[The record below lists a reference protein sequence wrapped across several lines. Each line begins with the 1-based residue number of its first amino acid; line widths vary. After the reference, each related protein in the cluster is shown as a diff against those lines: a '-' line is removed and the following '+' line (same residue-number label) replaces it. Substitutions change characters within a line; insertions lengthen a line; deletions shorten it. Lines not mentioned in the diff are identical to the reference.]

1 MLSVSTLSRDIYLGS
16 CPYAPITAPAL
27 LRSPLPS
34 FVSLTSL
41 WHFWP
46 NRTLRPTQTPD
57 PLWLHL
63 VLLLSFQ
70 HFTVFVGSC
79 PADYFFKIFFFS
91 RTVLC
96 PDLYHTLHLDIYT
109 IYLLRLCLPHINQE
123 LPNLYLLF
131 LSPSWPPDW
140 HLQVLPLDVPLTF
153 QMFTETDAPFFF
165 FFSCLAFP
173 LETCLSFRRS
183 ILVNGTTIPSLHFA
197 LFISHRGKRGLPR
210 TSIFS
215 QCPRSLVWF
224 WKSSLLVRTIAR
236 ACKSAS
242 LFLNFSY
249 SLWGYLLLCVCIN
262 RNVHLMI

>member
-16 CPYAPITAPAL
+16 CSYPSITAL

-41 WHFWP
+41 WDFWP
-46 NRTLRPTQTPD
+46 NGTLLPTQTPD
-57 PLWLHL
+57 LLWLHL

-109 IYLLRLCLPHINQE
+109 TYLLRLCLPHINQE
-123 LPNLYLLF
+123 FPNPYLLF
-131 LSPSWPPDW
+131 LSPSWPPDG

-153 QMFTETDAPFFF
+153 QMFTETDAPFLFF
-165 FFSCLAFP
+165 FFSCLALP
-173 LETCLSFRRS
+173 LETCLSFWRS
-183 ILVNGTTIPSLHFA
+183 ILVNGTTIPNLHFA
-197 LFISHRGKRGLPR
+197 FFISHRGKRGLPR

-224 WKSSLLVRTIAR
+224 WKSSLLD
-236 ACKSAS
+236 CKSLQIDLPVFK
-242 LFLNFSY
+242 LFLLPMGLPFIM
-249 SLWGYLLLCVCIN
+249 CVYK
-262 RNVHLMI
+262 